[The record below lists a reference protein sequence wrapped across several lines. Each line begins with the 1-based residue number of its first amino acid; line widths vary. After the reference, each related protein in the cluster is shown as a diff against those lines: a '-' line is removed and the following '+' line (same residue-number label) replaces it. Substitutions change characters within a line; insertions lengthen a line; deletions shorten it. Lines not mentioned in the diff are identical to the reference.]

1 MPQSGNQLDLM
12 APLMRRKNLLSKL
25 AAQMQKYQQSTGGY
39 RGGIGAASRALAS
52 GPAGLRSVMG
62 VAGAQGGRAVAPGL
76 SNLPA
81 QALPQVDLSN
91 IPSGFLPPT
100 RGGENPVAGQG
111 QQLPVDDGGG
121 QPAPAAAEAP
131 AASIAPAA
139 PSPYSNWESMGFRSA
154 QAMEEFYGLP
164 EDMQMRLLDNY
175 ITRRRFVAL

>member
-1 MPQSGNQLDLM
+1 MPQSGNTLDLM

-25 AAQMQKYQQSTGGY
+25 SAQMQKYQQSTGGY
-39 RGGIGAASRALAS
+39 RGGIGASSRALAS

-62 VAGAQGGRAVAPGL
+62 VAGSQSGRAVAPGL

-81 QALPQVDLSN
+81 QALPNVDLSN

-121 QPAPAAAEAP
+121 QPAPAEAP

-139 PSPYSNWESMGFRSA
+139 PSPYSNWQEQGFVSQ
-154 QAMEEFYGLP
+154 QAMQEFYSLP
-164 EDMQMRLLDNY
+164 EQEQIRLLDNY
-175 ITRRRFVAL
+175 VTRRRFVAV